1 MTNIVLTLGGVTFQ
15 DFEIPEKITLGNA
28 QRMAVHELIGGG
40 QVVDALGDATGKIAL
55 AGVFSGADAAA
66 RAQILEGATALGAQM
81 PMLWDSFFYTVII
94 ETFKAVYEKPWW
106 IPFSLVCQIVF
117 DPVAA
122 VAAAVSSVTD
132 LIAGDV
138 ASAVALA
145 PQAGLSLGLAG
156 APGAT
161 ALGAA
166 QGVVAGAMTASDAAL
181 TAGAAMFNGAADAAS
196 GAAGLARVVG
206 VSGQIA
212 AVAGVGSYVNRA
224 AANTANELL

>member
-1 MTNIVLTLGGVTFQ
+1 MSNIVLTLGGVTFQ
-15 DFEIPEKITLGNA
+15 DFEVPEKIALGST
-28 QRMAVHELIGGG
+28 QRVAVHELIGGG
-40 QVVDALGDATGKIAL
+40 QVVDALGDAMGKISL

-66 RAQILEGATALGAQM
+66 RAQILDGATALGAQL

-94 ETFKAVYEKPWW
+94 ETFRAEYEKPWW
-106 IPFSLVCQIVF
+106 IPFWLVCQIVF

-122 VAAAVSSVTD
+122 VTDAVSSLTD

-145 PQAGLSLGLAG
+145 PQAGLSLGLSG

-166 QGVVAGAMTASDAAL
+166 QGLVAGGIAASDAAL
-181 TAGAAMFNGAADAAS
+181 TAGGALFNGAADAVS
-196 GAAGLARVVG
+196 GAAGLTQLVG
-206 VSGQIA
+206 VSGQLA
-212 AVAGVGSYVNRA
+212 AVTGLSGYVNRA
-224 AANTANELL
+224 ATNTANELL